1 LGQITLAHRAGHD
14 REKNMSNT
22 YRYRFVSDCPNN
34 GVPIQYNW
42 TLETNSMIQVEDLM
56 TAAGEYSTGYH
67 EQIADA
73 LAERFTGRHTL
84 RAHHHGVEIET
95 VRIGGIDAGRLER
108 RVQVGNT
115 VFEKG
120 TRSQLALDAI
130 CQLSK

>member
-1 LGQITLAHRAGHD
+1 
-14 REKNMSNT
+14 MSNT

-34 GVPIQYNW
+34 GMPIQYTW
-42 TLETNSMIQVEDLM
+42 TLETISMIQVEDLM
-56 TAAGEYSTGYH
+56 AAAAEYSAAYH

-73 LAERFTGRHTL
+73 LAAKFIGRHTL
-84 RAHHHGVEIET
+84 RAHHHGVDIET
-95 VRIGGIDAGRLER
+95 VRIGEKDAGRLDR
-108 RVQVGNT
+108 RVQVGST